1 MYVRF
6 TYLSDFYTYPVWN
19 DIKLFTCPH
28 TINTSQTCVWKTNPI
43 PIGLLA
49 ELILML
55 AFQYPGSWTGNVVTG
70 LFNLCGTFLTESWEI
85 FPATHADGEWAP
97 HVCGQRSHGPCA
109 HTHSHT
115 HFSGPLMVDAFLSQ
129 DYCAGCLRASN
140 SPWKSI
146 QNSTVSSQ
154 LELAPISYP
163 DSIHRSGST
172 GFALWKW
179 TNSIN
184 VLLVCNNVYL
194 IHGRV

>member
-1 MYVRF
+1 MI
-6 TYLSDFYTYPVWN
+6 LSACFPVSREQSGKRCNW
-19 DIKLFTCPH
+19 
-28 TINTSQTCVWKTNPI
+28 TIQFVQNIFDRKQRNLPSNPCRLSVSSPCLRSEI
-43 PIGLLA
+43 PR
-49 ELILML
+49 
-55 AFQYPGSWTGNVVTG
+55 
-70 LFNLCGTFLTESWEI
+70 
-85 FPATHADGEWAP
+85 AP
-97 HVCGQRSHGPCA
+97 CTR
-109 HTHSHT
+109 T

-163 DSIHRSGST
+163 DSIHCSGFM

-194 IHGRV
+194 IHSRV